1 MVSIVNNPFAKKVM
15 VPYSLD
21 ALLNAK
27 ANSKKT
33 LKSTSTSLEAT
44 IAKNKNNFEI
54 QNVFYED
61 NGKGEEAQKQHR
73 LVSSEN
79 I

>member
-1 MVSIVNNPFAKKVM
+1 MTNNPFAKKVM
-15 VPYSLD
+15 APHSLD
-21 ALLNAK
+21 GILNAK
-27 ANSKKT
+27 ANSKKAM
-33 LKSTSTSLEAT
+33 KSTSTSIEAT
-44 IAKNKNNFEI
+44 IARNKNSFET

-61 NGKGEEAQKQHR
+61 NAKGGAASSNQHK